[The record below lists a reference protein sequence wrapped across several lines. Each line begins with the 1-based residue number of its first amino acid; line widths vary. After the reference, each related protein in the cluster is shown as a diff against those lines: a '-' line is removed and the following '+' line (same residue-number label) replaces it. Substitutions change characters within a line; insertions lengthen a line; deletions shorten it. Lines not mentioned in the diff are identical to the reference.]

1 MCVDHRVICKC
12 ATNSVSFNFRDNVMP
27 ENVIRALYCPRCSSD
42 LAFDPESM
50 VRDNTWVI
58 DYDMEVAEFMKPKLP
73 AARITPEFIF
83 DKGYATWRGV
93 YPGDEVDSARE
104 REEIVKLAKTDPK
117 RYFTEFKTWA
127 VTRMERLKSEGWRKA
142 NEA

>member
-27 ENVIRALYCPRCSSD
+27 TNVIRGLYCPRCSSD

-58 DYDMEVAEFMKPKLP
+58 DYDMEIAECMKPKLP
-73 AARITPEFIF
+73 AAQITPEFIF

-93 YPGDEVDSARE
+93 YPHDEVDSAKE